1 MYCTGCIGYRQEP
14 GADYF
19 NRLRKETL
27 NDDDLKP

>member
-27 NDDDLKP
+27 NDDVKP